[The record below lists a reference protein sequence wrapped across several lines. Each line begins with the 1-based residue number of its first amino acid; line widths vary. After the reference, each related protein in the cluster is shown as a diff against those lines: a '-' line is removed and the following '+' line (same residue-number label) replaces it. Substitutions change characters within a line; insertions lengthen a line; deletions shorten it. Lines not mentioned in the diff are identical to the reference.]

1 MKVKGAPFR
10 RISFRALC
18 LAAGGLMWCGSV
30 VSGLAAVAKVNIEDD
45 FFSPATSS
53 INAGD
58 SVVWT
63 WVGTDGHNVTSES
76 KPTAVWKA
84 SPTTFPPFSFTNTFP
99 SAGTFPYECTIHA
112 FEGMLG
118 TIKVAAV
125 VATPPTVSITSP
137 ASGSMFTAPAT
148 VSVAATAADSG
159 GTINDVQFL
168 IDASPISDANTAP
181 YQAVANNVAAGTHT
195 LTAIA
200 TAGNGLKAT
209 NNVTIQVNAPVSNPP
224 TVSITAPASGALLA
238 APATVNITATA
249 ADSGGTISG
258 VQFSIDASPISTATT
273 APYQAVANNVA
284 AGTHTI
290 TAIATAGDGLTAT
303 NSVTIQVFTPV
314 MVSAPTIL
322 EPGSFQFSYSAD
334 LNSSYVVQRSTDLI
348 NWVSIDTNSATA
360 NPETFTDD
368 NAPSNGAYYR
378 VELLA
383 NP

>member
-1 MKVKGAPFR
+1 MKVKDVPFGWVW
-10 RISFRALC
+10 FRTLC
-18 LAAGGLMWCGSV
+18 HAVGGLIWCGSA
-30 VSGLAAVAKVNIEDD
+30 VSGLAAVANVNIEDD
-45 FFSPATSS
+45 FFSPSTSS
-53 INAGD
+53 ISAGD

-99 SAGTFPYECTIHA
+99 SAGTFPYECSIHA

-125 VATPPTVSITSP
+125 AANPPTVSITSP
-137 ASGSMFTAPAT
+137 T
-148 VSVAATAADSG
+148 
-159 GTINDVQFL
+159 
-168 IDASPISDANTAP
+168 
-181 YQAVANNVAAGTHT
+181 
-195 LTAIA
+195 
-200 TAGNGLKAT
+200 
-209 NNVTIQVNAPVSNPP
+209 
-224 TVSITAPASGALLA
+224 SGALFA
-238 APATVNITATA
+238 APATVNVAAMA

-258 VQFSIDASPISTATT
+258 VQFLIDTSPISDATT

-290 TAIATAGDGLTAT
+290 TAIATAGNGLKAT

-314 MVSAPTIL
+314 SVSAPTIT

-334 LNSSYVVQRSTDLI
+334 INSSYVVERSTDLI

-360 NPETFTDD
+360 DPETFTDD